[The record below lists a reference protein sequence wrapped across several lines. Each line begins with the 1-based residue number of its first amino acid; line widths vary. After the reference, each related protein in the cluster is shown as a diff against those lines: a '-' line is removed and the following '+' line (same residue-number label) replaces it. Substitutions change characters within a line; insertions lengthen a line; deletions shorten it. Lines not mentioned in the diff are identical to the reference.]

1 MPNNP
6 AVSNYGE
13 SLSIVQTN
21 MSIVSQEVEDGG
33 TDDVGLAAA
42 VRLPPDRAAAAG
54 VARPKGPHRPRVAL
68 RPRVE
73 EEARLRIKTEGVLD
87 LGRVGRVLEAAV
99 VGPVQAI
106 R

>member
-1 MPNNP
+1 MENN
-6 AVSNYGE
+6 
-13 SLSIVQTN
+13 L
-21 MSIVSQEVEDGG
+21 
-33 TDDVGLAAA
+33 
-42 VRLPPDRAAAAG
+42 
-54 VARPKGPHRPRVAL
+54 PHRARVAL

-73 EEARLRIKTEGVLD
+73 EEAGLRIKTEGVLD